1 VLGVL
6 LAYFAPSFFSPATL
20 GPVTPHLI
28 TLALI
33 MILFHGGMEM
43 DLAKAFGQS
52 GRATVLA
59 VTYLA
64 TVLAVTYFLLVTA
77 GVTLAARF
85 LLDFDWTSSLLF
97 GPMIAGTSSVV
108 IIPLSRKVG
117 LREDTSLTIALES
130 TITDVLN
137 VVVFFALIAV
147 YYGRSDGLL
156 DTFRTSPLGSAS
168 ASSSGSSSASRGSPS
183 STESA
188 ATSTHTSRRSRSR
201 SSSNSVP
208 KHSVAAASCPS

>member
-52 GRATVLA
+52 GR
-59 VTYLA
+59 A